1 LAMSRAAAE
10 FAPKGGGGA
19 MMTPDRAGW
28 AKTEA

>member
-19 MMTPDRAGW
+19 MVLSPWVGSAV
-28 AKTEA
+28 